1 MKFISLI
8 FVVAFIAATGSLL
21 GAMSTV
27 ASAQPSASDA
37 LANTATLGL
46 ADASATR
53 LTGSLPRPFAAAVT
67 AARRWPGAAGVRHGR
82 RRTTTAVGAVSRQ
95 LGCGR
100 HAVRVSVS

>member
-53 LTGSLPRPFAAAVT
+53 LTGSLPRPFAATVTPADT
-67 AARRWPGAAGVRHGR
+67 AAKPAKKRARNRCARITGTCWDRP
-82 RRTTTAVGAVSRQ
+82 
-95 LGCGR
+95 
-100 HAVRVSVS
+100 